1 MIHRTPRSLVTGAL
15 VALASLSAAS
25 TASAQT
31 TGFALDRYEPTPSD
45 LYFASEFPWYS
56 GASTWSLRV
65 GLVADYARN
74 PLVARSTDGRATALV
89 ENMLVLHPQVGL
101 SLFNRVGLHLS
112 LPVGVLQDG
121 ALATLGG
128 NTLGASGTVGVGDLR
143 IGARVRLWNDADH
156 DAASL
161 HVSVYGF
168 APVADRTSNLGDGG
182 FRVRGLVTLAGHPG
196 PIRYSVGAGV
206 HARPDFS
213 TGTPSSVGTEV
224 IATAAVGLALAD
236 DRFTIG
242 PEAWMAR
249 NVSASDNARPWNG
262 EVILGAHYLVADTVL
277 LGLGGGVGLS
287 EGPGTPAFRGL
298 FQVAY
303 APAVRAA
310 APPVDTDGDGVFDS
324 EDVCVDV
331 PQGDTPDPARAGCPL
346 ADRDRDGVLDAD
358 DQCPDVA
365 RGPHEDPARRGCPE
379 GDRDHDT
386 VLDSADR
393 CPDEAQGD
401 TPDPRRRGCPDGDR
415 DHDTVRDSVDVCPDE
430 PRGLVPDPSRE
441 GCPAPDRDHDTVP
454 DDADHCPDEPGAPS
468 PDPNRNGCP
477 GLVRVE
483 GGNIRILE
491 QVFFDTNRATI
502 KAQSFR
508 VLNAVADVLR
518 VTPTIRR
525 VAIEGHTDNV
535 GGEAHNMD
543 LSDRRARAVL
553 DWLVAHG
560 IEADRLE
567 SHGYGPTRPI
577 ESNAN
582 AAGRARNRRVEFH
595 ILDPQ

>member
-1 MIHRTPRSLVTGAL
+1 MFHRTPRFFVSAL
-15 VALASLSAAS
+15 VALASLAAAS
-25 TASAQT
+25 SASAQT
-31 TGFALDRYEPTPSD
+31 TGFALDRYEPTPTD

-56 GASTWSLRV
+56 GDASWSLRV

-74 PLVARSTDGRATALV
+74 PLVVRTSSGSTTLV
-89 ENMLVLHPQVGL
+89 ENMLVLHPQVGV

-112 LPVGVLQDG
+112 LPIGVLQDG
-121 ALATLGG
+121 TLRVLGG

-143 IGARVRLWNDADH
+143 IGARVRIWNEADR

-161 HVSVYGF
+161 HVSLYGF
-168 APVADRTSNLGDGG
+168 APTADRTSNLGDEG

-196 PIRYSVGAGV
+196 PVRYSVGAGV
-206 HARPDFS
+206 HVRPDFN

-224 IATAAVGLALAD
+224 IATAAVGVALAN

-242 PEAWMAR
+242 PEAWLSR

-277 LGLGGGVGLS
+277 LGLGGGVGLN

-303 APAVRAA
+303 APAARAA
-310 APPVDTDGDGVFDS
+310 SPVDTDGDGVFDS
-324 EDVCVDV
+324 EDQCVDV
-331 PQGDTPDPARAGCPL
+331 PQGDTPDPSRAGCPL
-346 ADRDRDGVLDAD
+346 GDRDHDGVLDAD
-358 DQCPDVA
+358 DTCPDVP

-393 CPDEAQGD
+393 CPDEPRGD
-401 TPDPRRRGCPDGDR
+401 TPDPSRAGCPDGDR
-415 DHDTVRDSVDVCPDE
+415 DRDGVRDSADQCPDE
-430 PRGLVPDPSRE
+430 HHGLVPDPDRA

-454 DDADHCPDEPGAPS
+454 DATDHCPDQAGAPS

-483 GGNIRILE
+483 QGNILILE
-491 QVFFDTNRATI
+491 QVFFDTNRDTI
-502 KAQSFR
+502 KPQSFR

-518 VTPTIRR
+518 LTAAIRR

-535 GGEAHNMD
+535 GSEAHNMD
-543 LSDRRARAVL
+543 LSERRARAVL
-553 DWLVAHG
+553 QWLVAHG
-560 IEADRLE
+560 IEESRLE

-577 ESNAN
+577 EPNTTPT
-582 AAGRARNRRVEFH
+582 GRSRNRRVEFH
-595 ILDPQ
+595 IVDPQ